1 MNVSGCERCFGKDRR
16 GFKLGGIL
24 SASYVRVRPR
34 MAVEKCH
41 GDIRIMSTGLSGLVP
56 SAWGPFSDMLNGKA
70 ARKEIEKR
78 GEMRGLGSLEFV
90 EFTN

>member
-1 MNVSGCERCFGKDRR
+1 MFLVAR
-16 GFKLGGIL
+16 GVLVKIDVDLNLAEF

-56 SAWGPFSDMLNGKA
+56 SAWGAILGYVERKGGK
-70 ARKEIEKR
+70 K
-78 GEMRGLGSLEFV
+78 G
-90 EFTN
+90 N